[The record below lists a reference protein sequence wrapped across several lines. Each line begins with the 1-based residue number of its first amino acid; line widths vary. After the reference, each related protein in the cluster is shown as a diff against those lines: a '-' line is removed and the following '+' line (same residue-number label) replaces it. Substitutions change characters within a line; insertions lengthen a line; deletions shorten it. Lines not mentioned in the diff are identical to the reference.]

1 MLDHVFSDAIG
12 ALREAL
18 ESARLE
24 RQSLEERFHSDILLG
39 NVTWETSY
47 VLPGE
52 GNPPR
57 VHCDLTLEWPTSSQT
72 SYRHWYLEG
81 ELGDL
86 PEIVVAVVLRVQ
98 RLATSPR
105 PSDIL
110 AVLPTE
116 LPTLGDTELE
126 QSGPTVETIYA
137 PGQLVD
143 LDDPEWAIEISY
155 EGAYELNEAVLDDG
169 AELDEHFGDLGAWVS
184 SSLVRLGDLRL
195 DYRPA
200 DTSGN

>member
-24 RQSLEERFHSDILLG
+24 RRSLEERFHSDILLG

-57 VHCDLTLEWPTSSQT
+57 VHCDLTLEWPTWSQT
-72 SYRHWYLEG
+72 AYRHWYLEG
-81 ELGDL
+81 EFGDP
-86 PEIVVAVVLRVQ
+86 PEITVAVVLRVQ
-98 RLATSPR
+98 RLATSPQ

-110 AVLPTE
+110 AVLPAE
-116 LPTLGDTELE
+116 PPTLGDTELE
-126 QSGPTVETIYA
+126 RSGPTVETIYD
-137 PGQLVD
+137 PGQVAD
-143 LDDPEWAIEISY
+143 LDDPEWAIEVSY
-155 EGAYELNEAVLDDG
+155 EGTYELSEDVLDDG
-169 AELDEHFGDLGAWVS
+169 AELDEHFGDLGSWVS
-184 SSLVRLGDLRL
+184 GALVRLGDLEL
-195 DYRPA
+195 DYRPVDA
-200 DTSGN
+200 SGD

>member
-57 VHCDLTLEWPTSSQT
+57 VHCDLTLEWPTWAQT
-72 SYRHWYLEG
+72 AYRQWYLEG
-81 ELGDL
+81 ELGDP
-86 PEIVVAVVLRVQ
+86 PEIAVAVVLRVQ
-98 RLATSPR
+98 RLATSPQ

-110 AVLPTE
+110 AVLPAE
-116 LPTLGDTELE
+116 PPSLGNTELE
-126 QSGPTVETIYA
+126 RSGPTVETIY
-137 PGQLVD
+137 
-143 LDDPEWAIEISY
+143 
-155 EGAYELNEAVLDDG
+155 ELGEAVLNDG
-169 AELDEHFGDLGAWVS
+169 AELDEHFGDLGGWVS
-184 SSLVRLGDLRL
+184 SALVRLGDLKL
-195 DYRPA
+195 DYRPV
-200 DTSGN
+200 DTSGD

>member
-57 VHCDLTLEWPTSSQT
+57 VHCDLTLEWPTGSQT
-72 SYRHWYLEG
+72 AYRHWYLEG
-81 ELGDL
+81 EFGDP
-86 PEIVVAVVLRVQ
+86 PEITVAVVLRVQ
-98 RLATSPR
+98 RLATSPQ

-110 AVLPTE
+110 AVLPAKA
-116 LPTLGDTELE
+116 PSLGDTELE
-126 QSGPTVETIYA
+126 
-137 PGQLVD
+137 
-143 LDDPEWAIEISY
+143 
-155 EGAYELNEAVLDDG
+155 
-169 AELDEHFGDLGAWVS
+169 
-184 SSLVRLGDLRL
+184 
-195 DYRPA
+195 
-200 DTSGN
+200 